1 MQNSKII
8 TKIALPFCLI
18 LGISVGLVAYARS
31 TMHEMAAQTATIADV
46 NGGRIDA
53 LMHMRGGITEAV
65 VMDRNGLL
73 ERNAERKA
81 TFRARQ
87 QVAMAEARAAI
98 EKLISLADYEFL
110 ISQVLMVI
118 PGDANLDGLFN
129 SSDLVVAFQ
138 QAQYEDQIP
147 NNSGWASGDWNCD
160 GDFTT
165 SDLVVAF
172 QSGSYVAAS
181 QSKATESDTPWRRPV
196 IEGRITDA
204 AFLDAFA

>member
-1 MQNSKII
+1 MHFMQNSKII

-98 EKLISLADYEFL
+98 EKLISLADTY
-110 ISQVLMVI
+110 
-118 PGDANLDGLFN
+118 
-129 SSDLVVAFQ
+129 
-138 QAQYEDQIP
+138 
-147 NNSGWASGDWNCD
+147 ASG
-160 GDFTT
+160 
-165 SDLVVAF
+165 
-172 QSGSYVAAS
+172 
-181 QSKATESDTPWRRPV
+181 
-196 IEGRITDA
+196 EGRLVSWPVEAEVIGVI
-204 AFLDAFA
+204 LGP